1 MALPKKIPTMM
12 SNVDFSP
19 KPVNTVWMDVAKEYC
34 NTYLQSGMNAGSGTT
49 TLPGIAATL
58 GGELMDAT
66 STVTP
71 VGMLTAVRMAK
82 AFNNTLMQYLSL
94 YQTTIVTA
102 PGMPLLINEL
112 SDIMSAPTPNPVK
125 MGQGIGKA
133 LDNFTASAV
142 VIGVIPGAPPV
153 PFTGPL
159 S

>member
-19 KPVNTVWMDVAKEYC
+19 KPVNVAKEYC

-49 TLPGIAATL
+49 TLPGISATL
-58 GGELMDAT
+58 AGELMDAT
-66 STVTP
+66 AAVTP

-112 SDIMSAPTPNPVK
+112 SEIMSAPTSNPVK
-125 MGQGIGKA
+125 MAQGIGKA
-133 LDNFTASAV
+133 LDNFTASAI

-153 PFTGPL
+153 PFTGPI

>member
-1 MALPKKIPTMM
+1 
-12 SNVDFSP
+12 
-19 KPVNTVWMDVAKEYC
+19 
-34 NTYLQSGMNAGSGTT
+34 MNAGSGST
-49 TLPGIAATL
+49 TLPGISATL
-58 GGELMDAT
+58 AGELMDAT
-66 STVTP
+66 AAVTP

-112 SDIMSAPTPNPVK
+112 SEIMSAPTSNPVK
-125 MGQGIGKA
+125 MAQGIGKA
-133 LDNFTASAV
+133 LDNFTASAI

-153 PFTGPL
+153 PFTGPI

>member
-1 MALPKKIPTMM
+1 MSLPKKIPTMM
-12 SNVDFSP
+12 NADFSP
-19 KPVNTVWMDVAKEYC
+19 KPVNTVWMKEVAKEYC

-66 STVTP
+66 AAVTP

-112 SDIMSAPTPNPVK
+112 SEIMSAPTSNPVK
-125 MGQGIGKA
+125 MAQGIGKA
-133 LDNFTASAV
+133 LDNFTASAI

-153 PFTGPL
+153 PFTGPI